1 MGLEFGVELVFTRL
15 FLDDVEILA
24 AEHYCR
30 GYHKNTPTVSFLSN
44 NTTLPPL
51 SPVAR

>member
-1 MGLEFGVELVFTRL
+1 MRLKLGMELIFAGFFLATLLETSAGNWCKGCM
-15 FLDDVEILA
+15 A
-24 AEHYCR
+24 
-30 GYHKNTPTVSFLSN
+30 TVSFLSN